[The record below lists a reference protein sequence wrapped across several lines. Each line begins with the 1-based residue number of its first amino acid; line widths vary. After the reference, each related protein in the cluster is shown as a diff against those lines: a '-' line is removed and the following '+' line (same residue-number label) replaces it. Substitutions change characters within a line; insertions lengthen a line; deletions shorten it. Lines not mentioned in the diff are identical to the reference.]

1 MQPAYQGIDS
11 VYKSKA
17 DNKDIRDLLE
27 RLVPQAKAQMVD
39 FSKQFKG
46 RTEQETCKKIFDYIR
61 NNFTYLADGE
71 EQIIKL
77 PSALLKK
84 KVGDCKSYSL
94 FTSSILEN
102 LGIPY
107 SFIYTSYNSN
117 PIPGHV
123 YVMTENGCIIDAVYG
138 IFNQEKKPIYKYKKN
153 MNVRYMDYY
162 ADLDALLEIYQPDMP
177 VNLVAHS
184 MGGNVA
190 CTYAGIRPQRVARLV
205 SLEGFGMGRTAPDQA
220 AGRYQQW
227 LDELRAPPRF
237 NSYTSFDAVAARL
250 KKNNRR
256 LTDEQAHFL
265 AQHWAKQTGPAEVTL
280 RSDPKHKFVNPVL
293 TRLEELLACWRQV
306 TAPVLWVAGDE
317 TNGRG
322 WRTDSVQ
329 QLAERKAAFR
339 DFREIKLQDCGHM
352 MHHDQPVK
360 LAAIIEGFLA
370 RH

>member
-1 MQPAYQGIDS
+1 MKPSQSHIH
-11 VYKSKA
+11 
-17 DNKDIRDLLE
+17 
-27 RLVPQAKAQMVD
+27 
-39 FSKQFKG
+39 
-46 RTEQETCKKIFDYIR
+46 TIR
-61 NNFTYLADGE
+61 NLRYQVRTWGD
-71 EQIIKL
+71 
-77 PSALLKK
+77 SAAPKMFLLHGWMD
-84 KVGDCKSYSL
+84 VSASFQFLVDC
-94 FTSSILEN
+94 FQREW
-102 LGIPY
+102 
-107 SFIYTSYNSN
+107 
-117 PIPGHV
+117 
-123 YVMTENGCIIDAVYG
+123 YVVAPDWRGFGLTEWAAGGYW
-138 IFNQEKKPIYKYKKN
+138 FP
-153 MNVRYMDYY
+153 DYY

-227 LDELRAPPRF
+227 LDELRTPPRF

-306 TAPVLWVAGDE
+306 TAPVLWVTGDE

-339 DFREIKLQDCGHM
+339 DFREIELQDCGHM

-360 LAAIIEGFLA
+360 LAAIIEAFLT

>member
-1 MQPAYQGIDS
+1 MKPSQSHIH
-11 VYKSKA
+11 
-17 DNKDIRDLLE
+17 
-27 RLVPQAKAQMVD
+27 
-39 FSKQFKG
+39 
-46 RTEQETCKKIFDYIR
+46 TIR
-61 NNFTYLADGE
+61 NLRYHVRTWGD
-71 EQIIKL
+71 
-77 PSALLKK
+77 SAAPKMFLLHGWMD
-84 KVGDCKSYSL
+84 VSASFQFLVDC
-94 FTSSILEN
+94 FQREW
-102 LGIPY
+102 
-107 SFIYTSYNSN
+107 
-117 PIPGHV
+117 
-123 YVMTENGCIIDAVYG
+123 YVVAPDWRGFGLTEWAAGGYW
-138 IFNQEKKPIYKYKKN
+138 FP
-153 MNVRYMDYY
+153 DYY

-220 AGRYQQW
+220 AGRYRQW
-227 LDELRAPPRF
+227 LDELREPPRF

-339 DFREIKLQDCGHM
+339 DFREIELPDCGHM
-352 MHHDQPVK
+352 MHHDQPEK
-360 LAAIIEGFLA
+360 LAAIIEEFLA
-370 RH
+370 RP

>member
-1 MQPAYQGIDS
+1 MKPSQSHIH
-11 VYKSKA
+11 K
-17 DNKDIRDLLE
+17 
-27 RLVPQAKAQMVD
+27 
-39 FSKQFKG
+39 
-46 RTEQETCKKIFDYIR
+46 IR
-61 NNFTYLADGE
+61 NLRYQVRTWGD
-71 EQIIKL
+71 
-77 PSALLKK
+77 SAAPKMFLLHGWMD
-84 KVGDCKSYSL
+84 VSASFQFLVDC
-94 FTSSILEN
+94 FQREW
-102 LGIPY
+102 
-107 SFIYTSYNSN
+107 
-117 PIPGHV
+117 
-123 YVMTENGCIIDAVYG
+123 YVVAPDWRGFGLTEWAAGGYW
-138 IFNQEKKPIYKYKKN
+138 FP
-153 MNVRYMDYY
+153 DYY

-220 AGRYQQW
+220 TGRYQQW

-265 AQHWAKQTGPAEVTL
+265 AQHWAKQTGPTEVTL

-306 TAPVLWVAGDE
+306 TAPVLWVTGDE

-339 DFREIKLQDCGHM
+339 DFREIELQDCGHM

>member
-1 MQPAYQGIDS
+1 MKPSQSHIH
-11 VYKSKA
+11 K
-17 DNKDIRDLLE
+17 
-27 RLVPQAKAQMVD
+27 
-39 FSKQFKG
+39 
-46 RTEQETCKKIFDYIR
+46 IR
-61 NNFTYLADGE
+61 NLRYQVRTWGD
-71 EQIIKL
+71 
-77 PSALLKK
+77 SAAPKMFLLHGWMD
-84 KVGDCKSYSL
+84 VSASFQFLVDC
-94 FTSSILEN
+94 FQREW
-102 LGIPY
+102 
-107 SFIYTSYNSN
+107 
-117 PIPGHV
+117 
-123 YVMTENGCIIDAVYG
+123 YVVAPDWRGFGLTEWAAGGYW
-138 IFNQEKKPIYKYKKN
+138 FP
-153 MNVRYMDYY
+153 DYY

-220 AGRYQQW
+220 TGRYQQW

-265 AQHWAKQTGPAEVTL
+265 AQHWAKQTGPTEVTL

-306 TAPVLWVAGDE
+306 TAPVLWVTGDE

-339 DFREIKLQDCGHM
+339 NFREIELQDCGHM

-360 LAAIIEGFLA
+360 LAAIIEEFLA

>member
-1 MQPAYQGIDS
+1 MKPSQSHIH
-11 VYKSKA
+11 K
-17 DNKDIRDLLE
+17 
-27 RLVPQAKAQMVD
+27 
-39 FSKQFKG
+39 
-46 RTEQETCKKIFDYIR
+46 IR
-61 NNFTYLADGE
+61 NLRYQVRTWGD
-71 EQIIKL
+71 
-77 PSALLKK
+77 SAAPKMFLLHGWMD
-84 KVGDCKSYSL
+84 VSASFQFLVDC
-94 FTSSILEN
+94 FQREW
-102 LGIPY
+102 
-107 SFIYTSYNSN
+107 
-117 PIPGHV
+117 
-123 YVMTENGCIIDAVYG
+123 YVVAPDWRGFGLTEWAAGGYW
-138 IFNQEKKPIYKYKKN
+138 FP
-153 MNVRYMDYY
+153 DYY

-220 AGRYQQW
+220 TGRYQQW

-265 AQHWAKQTGPAEVTL
+265 AQHWAKQTGPTEVTL

-306 TAPVLWVAGDE
+306 TAPVLWVTGDE

-339 DFREIKLQDCGHM
+339 DFREIELQDCGHM

-360 LAAIIEGFLA
+360 LAAIIEEFLA

>member
-1 MQPAYQGIDS
+1 MKPSQSHIH
-11 VYKSKA
+11 
-17 DNKDIRDLLE
+17 
-27 RLVPQAKAQMVD
+27 
-39 FSKQFKG
+39 
-46 RTEQETCKKIFDYIR
+46 TIR
-61 NNFTYLADGE
+61 NLRYQVRTWGD
-71 EQIIKL
+71 
-77 PSALLKK
+77 SAAPKMFLLHGWMD
-84 KVGDCKSYSL
+84 VSASFQFLVDC
-94 FTSSILEN
+94 FQREW
-102 LGIPY
+102 
-107 SFIYTSYNSN
+107 
-117 PIPGHV
+117 
-123 YVMTENGCIIDAVYG
+123 YVVAPDWRGFGLTEWAAGGYW
-138 IFNQEKKPIYKYKKN
+138 FP
-153 MNVRYMDYY
+153 DYY

-190 CTYAGIRPQRVARLV
+190 CTSAGIRPQRVARLV

-339 DFREIKLQDCGHM
+339 DFREIELQDCGHM

>member
-1 MQPAYQGIDS
+1 MKPSQSHIH
-11 VYKSKA
+11 K
-17 DNKDIRDLLE
+17 
-27 RLVPQAKAQMVD
+27 
-39 FSKQFKG
+39 
-46 RTEQETCKKIFDYIR
+46 IR
-61 NNFTYLADGE
+61 NLRYQVRTWGD
-71 EQIIKL
+71 
-77 PSALLKK
+77 SAAPKMFLLHGWMD
-84 KVGDCKSYSL
+84 VSASFQFLVDC
-94 FTSSILEN
+94 FQREW
-102 LGIPY
+102 
-107 SFIYTSYNSN
+107 
-117 PIPGHV
+117 
-123 YVMTENGCIIDAVYG
+123 YVVAPDWRGFGLTEWAAGGYW
-138 IFNQEKKPIYKYKKN
+138 FP
-153 MNVRYMDYY
+153 DYY

-205 SLEGFGMGRTAPDQA
+205 SLEGFGMGRTASDQA

-265 AQHWAKQTGPAEVTL
+265 AQHWAKQTGPTEVTL

-306 TAPVLWVAGDE
+306 TAPVLWVTGDE

-339 DFREIKLQDCGHM
+339 DFREIELQDCGHM

-360 LAAIIEGFLA
+360 LAAIIEEFLT

>member
-1 MQPAYQGIDS
+1 MKPSQSHIH
-11 VYKSKA
+11 
-17 DNKDIRDLLE
+17 
-27 RLVPQAKAQMVD
+27 
-39 FSKQFKG
+39 
-46 RTEQETCKKIFDYIR
+46 TIR
-61 NNFTYLADGE
+61 NLRYQVRTWGD
-71 EQIIKL
+71 
-77 PSALLKK
+77 SAAPKMFLLHGWMD
-84 KVGDCKSYSL
+84 VSASFQFLVDC
-94 FTSSILEN
+94 FQREW
-102 LGIPY
+102 
-107 SFIYTSYNSN
+107 
-117 PIPGHV
+117 
-123 YVMTENGCIIDAVYG
+123 YVVAPDWRGFGLTEWAAGGYW
-138 IFNQEKKPIYKYKKN
+138 FP
-153 MNVRYMDYY
+153 DYY

-306 TAPVLWVAGDE
+306 TAPVLWVTGDE

-360 LAAIIEGFLA
+360 LAAIIEAFLA

>member
-1 MQPAYQGIDS
+1 MKPSQSHIH
-11 VYKSKA
+11 K
-17 DNKDIRDLLE
+17 
-27 RLVPQAKAQMVD
+27 
-39 FSKQFKG
+39 
-46 RTEQETCKKIFDYIR
+46 IR
-61 NNFTYLADGE
+61 NLRYQVRTWGD
-71 EQIIKL
+71 
-77 PSALLKK
+77 SAAPKMFLLHGWMD
-84 KVGDCKSYSL
+84 VSASFQFLVDC
-94 FTSSILEN
+94 FQREW
-102 LGIPY
+102 
-107 SFIYTSYNSN
+107 
-117 PIPGHV
+117 
-123 YVMTENGCIIDAVYG
+123 YVVAPDWRGFGLTEWAAGGYW
-138 IFNQEKKPIYKYKKN
+138 FP
-153 MNVRYMDYY
+153 DYY

-184 MGGNVA
+184 MGGKVA

-265 AQHWAKQTGPAEVTL
+265 AQHWAKQTGPTEVTL

-306 TAPVLWVAGDE
+306 TAPVLWVTGDE

-339 DFREIKLQDCGHM
+339 NFREIELQDCGHM

-360 LAAIIEGFLA
+360 LAAIIEEFLA